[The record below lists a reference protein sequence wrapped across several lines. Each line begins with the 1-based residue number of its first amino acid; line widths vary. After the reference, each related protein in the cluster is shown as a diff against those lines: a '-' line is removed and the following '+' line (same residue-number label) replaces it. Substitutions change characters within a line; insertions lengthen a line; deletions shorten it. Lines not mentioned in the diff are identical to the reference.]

1 MMQYF
6 SSARNL
12 LPRPEALLPV
22 FLLILCSIPYS
33 VRAQVQ
39 PPQQNTRE
47 DNSSVSGDP
56 SPSPRVSD
64 LAAENYG
71 HLAAAVAD
79 IRDVLL
85 RDSGLLVELKRIA
98 IKEATDNAQIV
109 EDSSLTDDAIFSRLE
124 RDVRFRSLATR
135 LVQRYGYLLPKFNP
149 DSELAKERDLILK
162 ERAHRQVQVE
172 AQEDAEIDA
181 EIKKRANL
189 ELSGDCQND
198 QQNDCNQ
205 SNSQGLRRPIKPKLG
220 NQGQPADQG
229 TPFQQQLPI
238 NPAAGSQLLR
248 ARNETPNFDGTASGG
263 GLDSLQQLAAAR
275 DATGLDAQSLGS
287 SGGALDDSGNESR
300 ASRIAQMMSSAQGSP
315 TGRGDLAG
323 LSLSVDPAGVG
334 SMSNGNGV
342 AGRPNYAKL
351 NSERP

>member
-56 SPSPRVSD
+56 RPSPRVSD

-124 RDVRFRSLATR
+124 REVRFRSLATR

-149 DSELAKERDLILK
+149 DSELGKQRDLLLK
-162 ERAHRQVQVE
+162 ERARHQLQVE
-172 AQEDAEIDA
+172 AQEDAEMEAVARKKVASETA
-181 EIKKRANL
+181 ENC
-189 ELSGDCQND
+189 E
-198 QQNDCNQ
+198 
-205 SNSQGLRRPIKPKLG
+205 NSDKGC
-220 NQGQPADQG
+220 
-229 TPFQQQLPI
+229 
-238 NPAAGSQLLR
+238 
-248 ARNETPNFDGTASGG
+248 
-263 GLDSLQQLAAAR
+263 
-275 DATGLDAQSLGS
+275 
-287 SGGALDDSGNESR
+287 
-300 ASRIAQMMSSAQGSP
+300 
-315 TGRGDLAG
+315 
-323 LSLSVDPAGVG
+323 
-334 SMSNGNGV
+334 
-342 AGRPNYAKL
+342 
-351 NSERP
+351 

>member
-6 SSARNL
+6 SSGRNL
-12 LPRPEALLPV
+12 LARPEALLPV
-22 FLLILCSIPYS
+22 FLLILCLISYS

-47 DNSSVSGDP
+47 GNSSSSGKP
-56 SPSPRVSD
+56 RPSPRVSD

-71 HLAAAVAD
+71 HLTAAAAD
-79 IRDVLL
+79 IRDVLV

-98 IKEATDNAQIV
+98 IKEATENAQIV

-135 LVQRYGYLLPKFNP
+135 LAQRYGYLLPRFNP
-149 DSELAKERDLILK
+149 DAELAKERDLILK

-172 AQEDAEIDA
+172 AQEDAEINE

-198 QQNDCNQ
+198 QQNGCNQ
-205 SNSQGLRRPIKPKLG
+205 PNTQRTRRPINPNLG
-220 NQGQPADQG
+220 NQGQPSDQG
-229 TPFQQQLPI
+229 TPFQQQLPL

-248 ARNETPNFDGTASGG
+248 ARSDALNFPGAGSAGG
-263 GLDSLQQLAAAR
+263 MDS
-275 DATGLDAQSLGS
+275 
-287 SGGALDDSGNESR
+287 
-300 ASRIAQMMSSAQGSP
+300 
-315 TGRGDLAG
+315 
-323 LSLSVDPAGVG
+323 
-334 SMSNGNGV
+334 
-342 AGRPNYAKL
+342 
-351 NSERP
+351 

>member
-6 SSARNL
+6 SSGRNL
-12 LPRPEALLPV
+12 LARPEALLPV
-22 FLLILCSIPYS
+22 FLLILCLISYS

-47 DNSSVSGDP
+47 GNSSSSGKP
-56 SPSPRVSD
+56 RPSPRVSD

-71 HLAAAVAD
+71 HLTAAAAD
-79 IRDVLL
+79 IRDVLV

-181 EIKKRANL
+181 EIKKRASL
-189 ELSGDCQND
+189 EFSGDCQND
-198 QQNDCNQ
+198 QQNGCNQ
-205 SNSQGLRRPIKPKLG
+205 SNTQRMRRPIKPNLG
-220 NQGQPADQG
+220 NQGQPNDQG

-238 NPAAGSQLLR
+238 NPAAGSQVLR
-248 ARNETPNFDGTASGG
+248 ARSETPNFSGG
-263 GLDSLQQLAAAR
+263 GLDSLQQMATAR
-275 DATGLDAQSLGS
+275 DTAGLDGQSLGS
-287 SGGALDDSGNESR
+287 GAGGG
-300 ASRIAQMMSSAQGSP
+300 
-315 TGRGDLAG
+315 
-323 LSLSVDPAGVG
+323 
-334 SMSNGNGV
+334 
-342 AGRPNYAKL
+342 
-351 NSERP
+351 